1 MSNATD
7 SVAQGCHKA
16 AVKRSVSADREANSH
31 ILSRLRDLLLPF
43 TVLHHP
49 AGQQGQKIPDASGR
63 QSFVMSASNA
73 NDPLRADLDKL
84 QKMLEE
90 NRSKCAEAK
99 MRLEARAVAEKD
111 GEAGWD
117 QFYAEIRG
125 KIHSLMDD
133 SREIRTSHISMEVLL
148 EASRQIHH
156 ESLAAIGAFAE
167 ERRAQRD
174 AEHEELWRLIG
185 ELNQSR

>member
-1 MSNATD
+1 MCKISNATD
-7 SVAQGCHKA
+7 TVAQGCHKA
-16 AVKRSVSADREANSH
+16 AVKEAFQPTVRR
-31 ILSRLRDLLLPF
+31 ILKFFLDFGICYFRL
-43 TVLHHP
+43 LHHP
-49 AGQQGQKIPDASGR
+49 AGQQGQKIPDAGGR

-90 NRSKCAEAK
+90 NRAKCAEAK
-99 MRLEARAVAEKD
+99 LRLEARTVAEKD

-133 SREIRTSHISMEVLL
+133 SPENRTSRKLKRFSFL
-148 EASRQIHH
+148 
-156 ESLAAIGAFAE
+156 
-167 ERRAQRD
+167 D
-174 AEHEELWRLIG
+174 LWLY
-185 ELNQSR
+185 L

>member
-1 MSNATD
+1 
-7 SVAQGCHKA
+7 
-16 AVKRSVSADREANSH
+16 
-31 ILSRLRDLLLPF
+31 
-43 TVLHHP
+43 
-49 AGQQGQKIPDASGR
+49 
-63 QSFVMSASNA
+63 MSASNA

-90 NRSKCAEAK
+90 NRAKCAEAK

-125 KIHSLMDD
+125 KIHSLMDY
-133 SREIRTSHISMEVLL
+133 SREIRTSLDISMEVLL